1 MRSSRKTAAVGRV
14 VLALALCQIAS
25 GQTVRPASRAEFTRR
40 LVAAAIERTHHRVR
54 YVSEYLRIPYPG
66 GDVPADT
73 GVCTD
78 EIIRSYR
85 AVRVDLQ
92 KEVHEDMVRN
102 FAAYPNQ
109 RRWLLAHPDS
119 NIDHRRVPN
128 LMVFFQRKGETLPI
142 TARSQDYAP
151 GISSPGIWDETC
163 RILELL
169 WIRSRVGVD
178 GTWSSTTLAR
188 DRRWRTRCSTGRSRD
203 TIDISARVSLM
214 WGQPPLRQAQGKA
227 LGCPAGRSPAAAC
240 GRRRTHDLAGFGTTF
255 LNSSDLPRG
264 IVSVFHSLDRKCFAR
279 NTICPICAA

>member
-1 MRSSRKTAAVGRV
+1 MRSLRKTAAVGTV
-14 VLALALCQIAS
+14 GLALALCQIAS
-25 GQTVRPASRAEFTRR
+25 GQAVRPASRAEFTRR
-40 LVAAAIERTHHRVR
+40 LVAAAIGRTHHRVR
-54 YVSEYLRIPYPG
+54 YVSEYLHIPYPG

-85 AVRVDLQ
+85 AVGVDLQ

-151 GISSPGIWDETC
+151 GDLVTWNPGRDVPHIGIVVDQKSGGSGRYMVVPQHWRGTEDGG
-163 RILELL
+163 RAVQLE
-169 WIRSRVGVD
+169 D
-178 GTWSSTTLAR
+178 HGTLSIFR
-188 DRRWRTRCSTGRSRD
+188 PD
-203 TIDISARVSLM
+203 SLM
-214 WGQPPLRQAQGKA
+214 
-227 LGCPAGRSPAAAC
+227 
-240 GRRRTHDLAGFGTTF
+240 
-255 LNSSDLPRG
+255 
-264 IVSVFHSLDRKCFAR
+264 
-279 NTICPICAA
+279 